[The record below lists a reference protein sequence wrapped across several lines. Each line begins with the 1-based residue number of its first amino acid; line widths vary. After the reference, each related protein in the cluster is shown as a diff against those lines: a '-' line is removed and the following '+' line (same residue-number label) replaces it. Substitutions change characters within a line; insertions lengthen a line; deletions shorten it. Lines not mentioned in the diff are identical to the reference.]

1 MRRVSDTVPNYYLSI
16 YWSVTEEIQG
26 RKEGCIYD
34 GELDV
39 GEKEMEVFWG
49 LWIGLKKRSLTLNR
63 LK

>member
-1 MRRVSDTVPNYYLSI
+1 MPNYYLSI